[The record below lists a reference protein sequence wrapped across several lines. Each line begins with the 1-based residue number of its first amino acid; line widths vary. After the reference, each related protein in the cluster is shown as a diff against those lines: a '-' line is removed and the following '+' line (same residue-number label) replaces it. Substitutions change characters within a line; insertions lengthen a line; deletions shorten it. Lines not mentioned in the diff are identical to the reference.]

1 MNFPGPI
8 SLPSVSIPN
17 QEVSL
22 RLFQRVTAPVL
33 AVTGATALL
42 AIDGYP
48 VVAQLTSSEQ
58 AASLLAQR
66 TAQFIV
72 TQLKD
77 QKVILKLIKNDQPQG
92 PLTGSVFNGPEL
104 AVRLLEQ
111 HGIPVTVSTLLMAR
125 SVLKQ
130 HLPLTS
136 RLLNDMLSTLSE
148 HGVWGEAEADLA
160 AALTA
165 AGLPVN
171 AESLALASR
180 QVGKVSDSIARLIA
194 LLTNASEHDL
204 PSEIRRLLDSNLHL
218 LNTLVLNADG
228 DTSQLAEQLKAAVET
243 LGRSLENILLESSQN
258 TETPSSERSLLS
270 LVRLQQMLEQA
281 GRNELAGAIEEFL
294 GDLRLNQ
301 FLNTKTDLIQRLDE
315 WSEFDFAIQSA
326 QQQAEREYP
335 SARLRI
341 ARESGSHSNK
351 INPANTRLIL
361 QVDLEP
367 GETVEVDL
375 SIVDKQVRTRVT
387 AADPVWCQN
396 AQAELPTLE
405 VGLQGLG
412 YILKGGEIIVGKP
425 KQNKRL
431 PESTVGRPLMVVDIE
446 V

>member
-1 MNFPGPI
+1 
-8 SLPSVSIPN
+8 
-17 QEVSL
+17 
-22 RLFQRVTAPVL
+22 
-33 AVTGATALL
+33 
-42 AIDGYP
+42 
-48 VVAQLTSSEQ
+48 
-58 AASLLAQR
+58 
-66 TAQFIV
+66 
-72 TQLKD
+72 
-77 QKVILKLIKNDQPQG
+77 
-92 PLTGSVFNGPEL
+92 
-104 AVRLLEQ
+104 
-111 HGIPVTVSTLLMAR
+111 
-125 SVLKQ
+125 
-130 HLPLTS
+130 
-136 RLLNDMLSTLSE
+136 
-148 HGVWGEAEADLA
+148 
-160 AALTA
+160 
-165 AGLPVN
+165 
-171 AESLALASR
+171 
-180 QVGKVSDSIARLIA
+180 
-194 LLTNASEHDL
+194 
-204 PSEIRRLLDSNLHL
+204 
-218 LNTLVLNADG
+218 
-228 DTSQLAEQLKAAVET
+228 
-243 LGRSLENILLESSQN
+243 
-258 TETPSSERSLLS
+258 
-270 LVRLQQMLEQA
+270 MLEQA